1 MNQHLSKL
9 MLAIMGLAVPLAAS
23 QVYADETLWADVQT
37 RQSKASPL
45 QQRTLTLNEASLHNL
60 LINAGSEPRLSL
72 PLPTGGFTKVQLI
85 PVETLSPIIAAQFPT
100 WQTWQIKGLDGQVIS
115 GRAELTALGF
125 TAMLIMQNGDTLF
138 IDPTTATPKA
148 AERSYRS
155 LSKQS
160 NSGLFKNNFQCTT
173 HETAQD
179 EVHLESSPVI
189 AARAGEDLK
198 TYDIAIAA
206 TGEYTQ
212 YHGGSKTTA
221 LSAITTTINRMNEIY
236 QRDLSIKLRLVSG
249 VTTVYSDAAT
259 DPYPSSGSTLLTENQ
274 TVLDNLIGSENYDLG
289 HLFTKSDGGL
299 AVVEAVCRN
308 SYKAQGVS
316 GWDTPTG
323 DIFAIDYVAH
333 EVGHQL
339 GATHTFNAN
348 SGSCSGNN
356 RIAKT
361 AYEPGS
367 GSTIMSYAGIC
378 SPDNLQI
385 HSDPMF
391 HSGSINQITSY
402 TQTSTGATCAES
414 SRLNNTNP
422 VVNAGQDYT
431 IPARTPFILT
441 GSASDTNTGDQLS
454 YSWEQIDLGSSSKVD
469 VDTGDNA
476 LVRAQL
482 PSSSPSRTIPRLTD
496 LLSSSHTYGETLPN
510 QTRTMNFR
518 LQVRD
523 GKGGIGADEM
533 VVNVQDTGSAFAVT
547 APKNT
552 SLIAGSTLNV
562 TWNVAKTDQ
571 APIACSQVDIALNMT
586 STTSNENFQTLLSN
600 TPNDGSASVS
610 LPSSLGTKNTIRV
623 KCSHNIFFAL
633 SDVNPTSAGNGTD
646 DGLLT
651 NGGTGSFPIELVLL
665 VGFGVLFRQ
674 SFSQSKGASA

>member
-1 MNQHLSKL
+1 MNPHLSKL
-9 MLAIMGLAVPLAAS
+9 ILTLISLAAPNL
-23 QVYADETLWADVQT
+23 YADETLWTDIQT
-37 RQSKASPL
+37 RQTSESPL
-45 QQRTLTLNEASLHNL
+45 QQRTLTLNETSLNNL
-60 LINAGSEPRLSL
+60 FINAGLEPRLSL
-72 PLPTGGFTKVQLI
+72 PLPTGGFAKVQLT
-85 PVETLSPIIAAQFPT
+85 PVETLSPMIAAQFPD
-100 WQTWQIKGLDGQVIS
+100 WHTWQIQGLDGQVSS
-115 GRAELTALGF
+115 GRAEFTALGF
-125 TAMLIMQNGDTLF
+125 TAMLVMKNGDTLF
-138 IDPTTATPKA
+138 IDPTTATTQA
-148 AERSYRS
+148 AKRSYRS
-155 LSKQS
+155 LSKQA
-160 NSGLFKNNFQCTT
+160 NSGLFNNRFQCKTAHPTAETFAAKTT
-173 HETAQD
+173 P
-179 EVHLESSPVI
+179 LS

-249 VTTVYSDAAT
+249 VTTIYSDAAT
-259 DPYPSSGSTLLTENQ
+259 DPYPSSGSNLLTENQ

-289 HLFTKSDGGL
+289 HLFTTGDGGL
-299 AVVEAVCRN
+299 AVVEAACRN

-323 DIFAIDYVAH
+323 DIFAIDYVSH

-339 GATHTFNAN
+339 GATHTFNSN

-378 SPDNLQI
+378 SPDNLQV

-391 HSGSINQITSY
+391 HSGSINQITAY
-402 TQTSTGATCAES
+402 TQASTGALCADS
-414 SRLNNTNP
+414 NPLNNANP

-441 GSASDTNTGDQLS
+441 GSASDTNTSDPLS
-454 YSWEQIDLGSSSKVD
+454 YSWEQIDLGSSAKLD
-469 VDTGDNA
+469 VDTGDNP
-476 LVRAQL
+476 LVRTQL

-496 LLSSSHTYGETLPN
+496 LLSSSHTYGETLSN
-510 QTRTMNFR
+510 QTRAMNFR

-533 VVNVQDTGSAFAVT
+533 VVNVQDTGAAFEVT

-552 SLIAGSTLNV
+552 SLVAGSLLNV

-600 TPNDGSASVS
+600 TPNDGTASVT

-623 KCSHNIFFAL
+623 KCTNNIFFAL

-646 DGLLT
+646 DGVLT
-651 NGGTGSFPIELVLL
+651 SGGTGSFPLELVFL
-665 VGFGVLFRQ
+665 VGLGAVLRQ
-674 SFSQSKGASA
+674 GLNRSKGVSA

>member
-1 MNQHLSKL
+1 MNPHLSKL
-9 MLAIMGLAVPLAAS
+9 ILTLISLAAPNL
-23 QVYADETLWADVQT
+23 YADETLWTDIQPRQT
-37 RQSKASPL
+37 SESPL
-45 QQRTLTLNEASLHNL
+45 QQRTLNLNEASLHSL
-60 LINAGSEPRLSL
+60 FIHVGLEPRLSL
-72 PLPTGGFTKVQLI
+72 PLPTGGFAKVQLI
-85 PVETLSPIIAAQFPT
+85 PVETLSPMIAAQFPD
-100 WQTWQIKGLDGQVIS
+100 WHTWQIQGLDGQVRS
-115 GRAELTALGF
+115 GRAEFTALGF
-125 TAMLIMQNGDTLF
+125 TAMLVMKNGDILF
-138 IDPTTATPKA
+138 IDPTTATTQA
-148 AERSYRS
+148 AQRSYRS
-155 LSKQS
+155 LSKQA
-160 NSGLFKNNFQCTT
+160 NSGLFNNRFQCNTSHPTT
-173 HETAQD
+173 EALTDETTP
-179 EVHLESSPVI
+179 LI

-221 LSAITTTINRMNEIY
+221 LSAITTTINRMNDIY

-249 VTTVYSDAAT
+249 VTTIYSDAAT
-259 DPYPSSGSTLLTENQ
+259 DPYPSSGSNLLTENQ
-274 TVLDNLIGSENYDLG
+274 TVLDSLIGSENYDLG
-289 HLFTKSDGGL
+289 HLFTTGDGGL
-299 AVVEAVCRN
+299 AVVEAACRN

-339 GATHTFNAN
+339 GATHTFNSN

-378 SPDNLQI
+378 SPDNLQA

-391 HSGSINQITSY
+391 HSGSINQITAY
-402 TQTSTGATCAES
+402 TQTSTGALCADS
-414 SRLNNTNP
+414 NPLNNANP

-441 GSASDTNTGDQLS
+441 GSASDTNTGDLLS
-454 YSWEQIDLGSSSKVD
+454 YSWEQIDLGSSAKLD

-496 LLSSSHTYGETLPN
+496 LLSSSHTYGETLSN
-510 QTRTMNFR
+510 QTRAMNFR

-533 VVNVQDTGSAFAVT
+533 VVNIQDTGSAFEVT

-552 SLIAGSTLNV
+552 SLVAGSTLNV
-562 TWNVAKTDQ
+562 TWNVAKTNQ
-571 APIACSQVDIALNMT
+571 APISCSQVDIALNMT

-600 TPNDGSASVS
+600 TPNDGTASVT

-646 DGLLT
+646 DGILT
-651 NGGTGSFPIELVLL
+651 SGGTGSFPLELVLL
-665 VGFGVLFRQ
+665 VGLGALLRQ
-674 SFSQSKGASA
+674 SLSRSKGVSA

>member
-9 MLAIMGLAVPLAAS
+9 ILTIVSLAAPNL
-23 QVYADETLWADVQT
+23 YANEALWADIHT
-37 RQSKASPL
+37 RQTSESPL
-45 QQRTLTLNEASLHNL
+45 QQRILTLNEQGLQNL
-60 LINAGSEPRLSL
+60 LINAGSEPSLSL
-72 PLPTGGFTKVQLI
+72 PLPTGGFATVQLI
-85 PVETLSPIIAAQFPT
+85 PTETLSPSIAAQFPD
-100 WQTWQIKGLDGQVIS
+100 WKTWQINGLDGKVSS

-138 IDPTTATPKA
+138 IDPVTATTKA

-155 LSKQS
+155 LSKQT
-160 NSGLFKNNFQCTT
+160 NSGLFKNRFQCST
-173 HETAQD
+173 HHPETEALALD
-179 EVHLESSPVI
+179 SSPMI

-249 VTTVYSDAAT
+249 VTTLYSDAAT
-259 DPYPSSGSTLLTENQ
+259 DPYPSTGSNLLNENQ
-274 TVLDNLIGSENYDLG
+274 TVLDNLIGSENYDVG
-289 HLFTKSDGGL
+289 HLFTTGDGGL
-299 AVVEAVCRN
+299 AVVEAACRN

-333 EVGHQL
+333 EVGHQF
-339 GATHTFNAN
+339 GATHTFNSN
-348 SGSCSGNN
+348 SGSCSGSN

-385 HSDPMF
+385 HSDSMF
-391 HSGSINQITSY
+391 HSGSINQITTY
-402 TQTSTGATCAES
+402 TQTSTGATCADS
-414 SRLNNTNP
+414 TRLSNANP

-431 IPARTPFILT
+431 LPARTPFILT
-441 GSASDTNTGDQLS
+441 GSATDSNTADTLS
-454 YSWEQIDLGSSSKVD
+454 YSWEQIDLGSSSKLD
-469 VDTGDNA
+469 IDTGDNA

-482 PSSSPSRTIPRLTD
+482 PTSSPSRTIPRLTD
-496 LLSSSHTYGETLPN
+496 LLSSSHTYGETLSS
-510 QTRTMNFR
+510 QTRAMNFR

-523 GKGGIGADEM
+523 AKGGIGADEM
-533 VVNVQDTGSAFAVT
+533 LINVQDTGSAFEVT

-552 SLIAGSTLNV
+552 SLVAGSALNV

-571 APIACSQVDIALNMT
+571 APIACNTVDIALNT
-586 STTSNENFQTLLSN
+586 ISTTPNENFQTLLSN
-600 TPNDGSASVS
+600 TPNDGAASVT

-623 KCSHNIFFAL
+623 KCNNNIFFAL
-633 SDVNPTSAGNGTD
+633 SDANPTSAGNGNGSD
-646 DGLLT
+646 DGILT
-651 NGGTGSFPIELVLL
+651 SGGTGSFPLELVLL
-665 VGFGVLFRQ
+665 VGLGVLARQ
-674 SFSQSKGASA
+674 GLAVKGSQV